1 MNFIIGFFAIF
12 GLVVFSILTLLVIF
26 AFWLIVAGATVEEQ
40 RYQDAIKY
48 NDLEGFFKEGAKMK
62 TIIWSPKK
70 EEDNRF
76 GK

>member
-1 MNFIIGFFAIF
+1 MNFVIGFFAIF
-12 GLVVFSILTLLVIF
+12 GFVVFAILVLSVTF
-26 AFWLIVAGATVEEQ
+26 AFWLIIAGATVEEKK
-40 RYQDAIKY
+40 YQDAIKHK
-48 NDLEGFFKEGAKMK
+48 DPEGFFKEGNKMK